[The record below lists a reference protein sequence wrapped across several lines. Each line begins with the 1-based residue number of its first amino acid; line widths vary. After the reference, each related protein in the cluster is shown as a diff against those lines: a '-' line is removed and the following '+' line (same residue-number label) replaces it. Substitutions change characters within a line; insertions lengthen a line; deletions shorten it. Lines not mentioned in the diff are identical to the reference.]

1 MVLHENALTYLLRFL
16 TGLDDEAL
24 LRTFRIGYTV
34 DEEKFTHYDLVFIPS
49 GFFES
54 EHYGKAASIPQNL
67 QEINGVPFLYGNPT
81 IEKRGETV
89 LVHAD
94 LPASA
99 FFFMSR
105 YEEICRRDLR
115 DKHGRFPGKESL
127 AYRNNLLCRPLV
139 DEYGVLIRQWLRD
152 TGKDIPEPEPKVAK
166 LWVTHDMDAPF
177 FCRNLRAVARET
189 LRGKGLLYA
198 LKVFFGKTEDPYDT
212 FSWMFQAEETHL
224 QKMPYPWQTI
234 YFVKAGGTH
243 LHDRPHYR
251 LHSKCIKNLL
261 RDIASHKVLWGLH
274 GSYSAAETGASLLEK
289 KHLESFVKHKLDTG
303 RNKVFLFRS
312 HYLRSCEP
320 EDFRKLEKIGI
331 TDDFTMGY
339 ADVAGFRLGTCR
351 PVIWIDPS
359 RGTLSKLVLHP
370 LTVMDTSLH
379 QKEYMYLSEDNAK
392 EYCAALFEKTRRFGG
407 DICILWHNSTLV
419 GNAYPGPAVP
429 WARSFY
435 LYILDYLAN
444 MESPD
449 TISEVSTISSL
460 L

>member
-1 MVLHENALTYLLRFL
+1 MVLHETALTYLLRFL
-16 TGLDDEAL
+16 TGLDDEAV
-24 LRTFRIGYTV
+24 LRTFRIGYTAE
-34 DEEKFTHYDLVFIPS
+34 DEKFAHYDLVFIPS

-54 EHYGKAASIPQNL
+54 EHYGKAASIPKTL
-67 QEINGVPFLYGNPT
+67 QEINGVPFLYGHPT
-81 IEKRGETV
+81 VERRGETV

-115 DKHGRFPGKESL
+115 DKHGRFPGKESF

-139 DEYGVLIRQWLRD
+139 DEYGVLVRQWLRS

-166 LWVTHDMDAPF
+166 LWVTHDVDAPF
-177 FCRNLRAVARET
+177 FCQSLRAVGRET

-198 LKVFFGKTEDPYDT
+198 LKVFFGKIEDPYDT
-212 FSWMFQAEETHL
+212 FSWMFQAEETRL
-224 QKMPYPWQTI
+224 KKLPYPWQTI

-243 LHDRPHYR
+243 LYDRPHYK
-251 LHSKCIKNLL
+251 LHSKHIRNLL
-261 RDIASHKVLWGLH
+261 RSIASHKVLWGLH
-274 GSYSAAETGASLLEK
+274 GSYSAAEAGASLLEK
-289 KHLESFVKHKLDTG
+289 NHLESFVKHKLDTG
-303 RNKVFLFRS
+303 KNKVFLFRS
-312 HYLRSCEP
+312 HFLRSCEP

-351 PVIWIDPS
+351 PVIWIDPA

-370 LTVMDTSLH
+370 LTVMDNSLY

-407 DICILWHNSTLV
+407 DICILWHNTTLV

-449 TISEVSTISSL
+449 TISEASTISAVL
-460 L
+460 